1 MIIPLGKLKSLT
13 TAFFSSSE
21 SEADFIDP
29 ATPITAMPIN
39 VITTPTMTDAVNLE
53 SASSSGKKRLSNTG
67 AMMVPR
73 PAQVPKAILCPNAT
87 PR

>member
-53 SASSSGKKRLSNTG
+53 SIST
-67 AMMVPR
+67 
-73 PAQVPKAILCPNAT
+73 T
-87 PR
+87 PQ